1 MTDSEST
8 TDEKTNF
15 VERYT
20 DHSLL
25 RRLRGQQQI
34 FQSDRVGQLGL
45 GILLVFILI
54 GLFAPWIAP
63 FEPREIQRTDGSI
76 DNLQSPSSEYLF
88 GTTDKGRDVFSQT
101 ILSTR
106 ISLIVGALAAFISV
120 VLGTM
125 VGIVSAFYG
134 GRVDDILMRIT
145 DIVYSIPF
153 LPFVIALILIIGP
166 GLVNIILAISL
177 VMWRAT
183 ARVIRSQVLT
193 IKQRPY
199 IEAAKATGTSNGRI
213 MLKHILP
220 NVLPIVLLYGAF
232 TTGWAII
239 AEASISFL
247 GFGDPAMISW
257 GRMIQT
263 VYNAGLIRDAWW
275 WVAPPG
281 ICITLLV
288 ISVFLISRSYEEV
301 ANPELN

>member
-1 MTDSEST
+1 MTDGEST
-8 TDEKTNF
+8 ADEKAGF
-15 VERYT
+15 VDRYVNRN
-20 DHSLL
+20 LL
-25 RRLRGQQQI
+25 SRLRAQRQI
-34 FQSDRVGQLGL
+34 FESDRVGQLGL
-45 GILLVFILI
+45 AILLVFVLV
-54 GLFAPWIAP
+54 GLFAPAIAP
-63 FEPREIQRTDGSI
+63 YEPREIQRTDGSI
-76 DNLQSPSSEYLF
+76 DSLEPPSSQYLF

-101 ILSTR
+101 VMSTR
-106 ISLIVGALAAFISV
+106 ISLIVGTLAAFMSV
-120 VLGTM
+120 VLGTTI
-125 VGIVSAFYG
+125 GIVSAFYG
-134 GRVDDILMRIT
+134 GRVDDVLMRIT

-166 GLVNIILAISL
+166 GLVNIIIAISL

-193 IKQRPY
+193 IKERPY
-199 IEAAKATGTSNGRI
+199 IETARAAGTSNRRI
-213 MLKHILP
+213 MLKHIFP

-239 AEASISFL
+239 AEASVSFL
-247 GFGDPAMISW
+247 GFGDPTMISW

-263 VYNAGLIRDAWW
+263 VYNAGLIRDAYW

>member
-1 MTDSEST
+1 MTESDST
-8 TDEKTNF
+8 TDDKAEF
-15 VERYT
+15 VDRYT
-20 DHSLL
+20 DHGLL
-25 RRLRGQQQI
+25 RRLKGQKRI

-45 GILLVFILI
+45 GILLVFVLV

-63 FEPREIQRTDGSI
+63 FEPREIQRTEGSI
-76 DNLQSPSSEYLF
+76 DDLQSPSSQYLL

-101 ILSTR
+101 VLSTR
-106 ISLIVGALAAFISV
+106 ISLIVGTLAAFISV
-120 VLGTM
+120 VIGTM

-134 GRVDDILMRIT
+134 GRVDNILMRIT

-199 IEAAKATGTSNGRI
+199 VEAAKATGTSNGRI

-247 GFGDPAMISW
+247 GFGDPTMISW

-263 VYNAGLIRDAWW
+263 VYNAGLIREAWW

-301 ANPELN
+301 ANPELS